1 MYGVY
6 VMTTEEVVNLIA
18 DLAKEVDLEDPI
30 DFGMLLVDE
39 DTLWK
44 MMASNVLE
52 LMRVDGINE
61 KMVMMATITKLLVE
75 NFVLHAQMMKIME
88 NNK

>member
-1 MYGVY
+1 MY
-6 VMTTEEVVNLIA
+6 VMTIEEVVNLIA

-52 LMRVDGINE
+52 LMRVDTVSE
-61 KMVMMATITKLLVE
+61 RMVMMATITKLLVE

>member
-1 MYGVY
+1 MY
-6 VMTTEEVVNLIA
+6 VMTIEEVVNLIA

-30 DFGMLLVDE
+30 DFGMLAVDE

-52 LMRVDGINE
+52 LMRVDTVSE
-61 KMVMMATITKLLVE
+61 RMVMMATITKLLVE

>member
-1 MYGVY
+1 MFGVY
-6 VMTTEEVVNLIA
+6 VMTIEEVVNLIA

-30 DFGMLLVDE
+30 DFGMLAVDE

-52 LMRVDGINE
+52 LMRVDTVSE
-61 KMVMMATITKLLVE
+61 RMVMMATITKLLVE

>member
-1 MYGVY
+1 
-6 VMTTEEVVNLIA
+6 MTTEEVVNLIA

-52 LMRVDGINE
+52 LMRVDTVGE
-61 KMVMMATITKLLVE
+61 RMVMMATITKLLVE

>member
-1 MYGVY
+1 
-6 VMTTEEVVNLIA
+6 MTIEEVVNLIA

-52 LMRVDGINE
+52 LMRVDTVSE
-61 KMVMMATITKLLVE
+61 RMVMMATITKLLVE

>member
-1 MYGVY
+1 MSGVY

-52 LMRVDGINE
+52 LMRVDTVSE
-61 KMVMMATITKLLVE
+61 RMVMMATITKLLVE

>member
-1 MYGVY
+1 
-6 VMTTEEVVNLIA
+6 MTIEEVVNLIA

-30 DFGMLLVDE
+30 DFGMLAVDE

-52 LMRVDGINE
+52 LMRVDTVSE
-61 KMVMMATITKLLVE
+61 RMVMMATITKLLVE

>member
-1 MYGVY
+1 MY

-52 LMRVDGINE
+52 LMRVDTVSE
-61 KMVMMATITKLLVE
+61 RMVMMATITKLLVE

>member
-6 VMTTEEVVNLIA
+6 VMTTEEIVNLIA

-75 NFVLHAQMMKIME
+75 NFVLHAQMLKMME
-88 NNK
+88 NMK

>member
-1 MYGVY
+1 
-6 VMTTEEVVNLIA
+6 MTTEEIVNLIA

-52 LMRVDGINE
+52 LMRVDTVSE
-61 KMVMMATITKLLVE
+61 RMVMMATITKLLVE

>member
-1 MYGVY
+1 
-6 VMTTEEVVNLIA
+6 MTIEEVVNLIA

-30 DFGMLLVDE
+30 DFGMLAVDE

-52 LMRVDGINE
+52 LMRVDTVSE
-61 KMVMMATITKLLVE
+61 RMVMMATITKLLVE
-75 NFVLHAQMMKIME
+75 NFVLHAHMMKIME

>member
-1 MYGVY
+1 
-6 VMTTEEVVNLIA
+6 MTTEEVVNLIA
-18 DLAKEVDLEDPI
+18 DLAQEVDKESPI

-75 NFVLHAQMMKIME
+75 NFVLHAQMMKMME

>member
-1 MYGVY
+1 MFGVY

-52 LMRVDGINE
+52 LMRVDTVSE
-61 KMVMMATITKLLVE
+61 RMVMMATITKLLVE
-75 NFVLHAQMMKIME
+75 NFVLHAQMMKMME

>member
-1 MYGVY
+1 
-6 VMTTEEVVNLIA
+6 MTTEEIINLIA
-18 DLAKEVDLEDPI
+18 ELAQEVDLEDPI

-39 DTLWK
+39 KTLWK

-52 LMRVDGINE
+52 LMRVDTIND
-61 KMVMMATITKLLVE
+61 KMIMMATITKLLVE
-75 NFVLHAQMMKIME
+75 NFVLHAQMMKMME

>member
-1 MYGVY
+1 
-6 VMTTEEVVNLIA
+6 MTTDEVVDLIA
-18 DLAKEVDLEDPI
+18 ELAKEVDLEDPI

-52 LMRVDGINE
+52 LMRVDTVND

-75 NFVLHAQMMKIME
+75 NFVLHAHIMKIME
-88 NNK
+88 DNK

>member
-1 MYGVY
+1 
-6 VMTTEEVVNLIA
+6 MTTEEVVNLIA

-52 LMRVDGINE
+52 LMRVDTVSE
-61 KMVMMATITKLLVE
+61 RMVMMATITKLLVE